1 MALTSTS
8 SCASGSNGPA
18 GTQGKFE
25 DVFDQAVENQSTDE
39 CDRTEDIPIINI
51 KPIVTNQSE
60 PVKIEDTPK
69 VKLESHKIGCPS
81 WESSFQPF
89 VKLERCSIASDFKQ
103 SPKTTNIVRDDDG
116 SSPLVELPGE
126 MDCKGD
132 IKNVNILEEL
142 NQVLPRD
149 MEDTDTSEWEP
160 SDDMKSEGM

>member
-1 MALTSTS
+1 MAQTSLS
-8 SCASGSNGPA
+8 SCATLSDGPA
-18 GTQGKFE
+18 GIKGEPE
-25 DVFDQAVENQSTDE
+25 DDFNQTVENQTTDE
-39 CDRTEDIPIINI
+39 CDRKEDIPIINI
-51 KPIVTNQSE
+51 QPIVTNQSE
-60 PVKIEDTPK
+60 PFKIEDTPK
-69 VKLESHKIGCPS
+69 VKLESHKIGCPW

-89 VKLERCSIASDFKQ
+89 VKLERCSIASDCKQ

-126 MDCKGD
+126 VDCNDD

-142 NQVLPRD
+142 NRVIPTD